1 MTPTANGSMTAL
13 PTKKENP
20 GDNGSNNQNPDDSG
34 SKTTTESNANER
46 FFIRSFVWIMFA
58 ELMVT
63 FVMNFIV

>member
-1 MTPTANGSMTAL
+1 MTTPPKKNEAPDNTGANNQ
-13 PTKKENP
+13 NP
-20 GDNGSNNQNPDDSG
+20 GDNG
-34 SKTTTESNANER
+34 SKTTTESNANES